1 MRIHD
6 LSEQT
11 ELPADAILIQMGV
24 VKEEREVILEFLP
37 LIPLALWG
45 AGAAW
50 TAYDTYQ
57 AKKALDRGEITQA
70 QFATKVGTDV
80 AIGIAGGAVA
90 KGVFKLGKFA
100 WQGGK
105 KVFAKGAGAAG
116 EATTDAGKALAK
128 KTETPKVDITAK
140 VADEAPIKNP
150 IVPKIAQVAKPGD
163 TITTAKGKFLA
174 GVDGKATTTR
184 LNAPNAAA
192 IKDKI
197 LSIAAANVDSAATA
211 AAKNVDNVA
220 VQARKAADNTA
231 TAAKNSSATV
241 QGTQAANDASAAA
254 RKIAQQKADV
264 AIAKNAMAVATAK
277 RLADKAAADKA
288 AKLAADIATKKA
300 AQVAT
305 KKAAQVA
312 ANKAAA
318 KLAAKR
324 AAQTTASDAN
334 LIGLAGKVS
343 AKKAADI
350 ASKKTAALAA
360 RKAKYAAA
368 KLAAKNV
375 DNTAVKFR
383 TKADRLATRNKGLST
398 TTAAAPLVTKAV
410 TKKTVKKL
418 TNKQRNAL
426 SDMPAAAPIAVKA
439 ITKKTTK
446 KLTRKQRDA
455 LSGMPKAPI
464 AKVVAKNVD
473 DVAAN
478 VAAVAARKAAV
489 KARAL
494 RLKKFKKTKKQ
505 NAKTKR
511 FNKLRGKYASG
522 FSGQGYDTNLLG
534 VINKLDSFKG

>member
-57 AKKALDRGEITQA
+57 AKKALDRGEITQK
-70 QFATKVGTDV
+70 QFAAKVGTDV
-80 AIGIAGGAVA
+80 AIGVAGGAVA

-140 VADEAPIKNP
+140 VADEAPITNP

-300 AQVAT
+300 AQVA
-305 KKAAQVA
+305 
-312 ANKAAA
+312 A
-318 KLAAKR
+318 KE
-324 AAQTTASDAN
+324 
-334 LIGLAGKVS
+334 
-343 AKKAADI
+343 
-350 ASKKTAALAA
+350 
-360 RKAKYAAA
+360 
-368 KLAAKNV
+368 
-375 DNTAVKFR
+375 
-383 TKADRLATRNKGLST
+383 
-398 TTAAAPLVTKAV
+398 
-410 TKKTVKKL
+410 
-418 TNKQRNAL
+418 
-426 SDMPAAAPIAVKA
+426 
-439 ITKKTTK
+439 
-446 KLTRKQRDA
+446 
-455 LSGMPKAPI
+455 SG
-464 AKVVAKNVD
+464 
-473 DVAAN
+473 
-478 VAAVAARKAAV
+478 
-489 KARAL
+489 
-494 RLKKFKKTKKQ
+494 T
-505 NAKTKR
+505 
-511 FNKLRGKYASG
+511 S
-522 FSGQGYDTNLLG
+522 SGQ
-534 VINKLDSFKG
+534 